1 MAIKQPKI
9 AANRFRKK
17 FTCIEFIYSI
27 AKITNVTF
35 FCLLCFYIMQ
45 ETVTSYLSLGSNL
58 GNRPNNLQQ
67 ALFLIQKKAGD
78 ITRISNVYESKSW
91 GFESGSF
98 LNACIELKT
107 ALKPVELLQTV
118 LQVEKALGRERRGAL
133 DYEDRNIDIDILY
146 YDFEI
151 LERGIL
157 TLPHPGLQDRR
168 FVLRPL
174 ADIAPQFYHPI
185 LIKDTRNLLQECKDK
200 SSVEKSGHRIYKD
213 LESLFA
219 GLNFVAIE
227 GNIGAGKTTLARRIS
242 EDFSAKLVLERFADN
257 PFLPKFYED
266 QNRYAFPLEM
276 SFLADR
282 YQQFTDDTSQFD
294 LFKKFMVSDYDI
306 YKSLI
311 FARITLQKE
320 EFELYR
326 KVFNFMYRE
335 VKKPKIYVYLYQTTD
350 RLLQNIRKRGRD
362 YEKNISGDY
371 LEKINRGYFD
381 FLKSYPE
388 QNNLVIDLSELDFL
402 EDQSDYK
409 SVIDKIQ
416 LFATNLKN

>member
-1 MAIKQPKI
+1 
-9 AANRFRKK
+9 
-17 FTCIEFIYSI
+17 
-27 AKITNVTF
+27 
-35 FCLLCFYIMQ
+35 MQ
-45 ETVTSYLSLGSNL
+45 DTVTSYLSLGSNL

-78 ITRISNVYESKSW
+78 ITRISNVYESESW
-91 GFESGSF
+91 GFDSGSF

-107 ALKPVELLQTV
+107 ALKPEELLQAI
-118 LQVEKALGRERRGAL
+118 LQVEKALGRDRKGSSG
-133 DYEDRNIDIDILY
+133 YEDRNIDIDILY

-151 LERGIL
+151 LESATL
-157 TLPHPGLQDRR
+157 TLPHPGLQARR
-168 FVLRPL
+168 FVLKPL

-185 LIKDTRNLLQECKDK
+185 LIKDTRNLLQECRDK
-200 SSVEKSGHRIYKD
+200 SSVEKSGYRIFKD

-227 GNIGAGKTTLARRIS
+227 GNIGAGKTTLARRIAA
-242 EDFSAKLVLERFADN
+242 DFSAKLVLERFADN

-311 FARITLQKE
+311 FARITLQQE

-335 VKKPKIYVYLYQTTD
+335 VKKPKIYVYLFQPTD
-350 RLLQNIRKRGRD
+350 QLLKNIQKRGRD
-362 YEKNISGDY
+362 YEKNISADY

-388 QNNLVIDLSELDFL
+388 QNNLVIDLTGLDFV

-409 SVIDKIQ
+409 LVIDKIQ
-416 LFATNLKN
+416 HFAANLIY